1 MIPWRRWF
9 AFAVLTLGL
18 QPEDFWALT
27 LAEWRALAPDETVA
41 LSRAQLNDLIAS
53 YPDVQP

>member
-18 QPEDFWALT
+18 QPEAFWALT
-27 LAEWRALAPDETVA
+27 LHEWRALAPDETAA
-41 LSRAQLNDLIAS
+41 LSRAGLNNLIAL
-53 YPDVQP
+53 YPDQQT